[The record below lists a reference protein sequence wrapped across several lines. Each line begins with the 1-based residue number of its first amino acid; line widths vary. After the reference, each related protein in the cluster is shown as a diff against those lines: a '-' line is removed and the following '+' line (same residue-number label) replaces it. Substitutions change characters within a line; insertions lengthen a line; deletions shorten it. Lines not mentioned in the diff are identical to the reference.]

1 LASARPGSS
10 PSRRSGHA
18 APCRR
23 SSRIVMVRADP
34 GQFRPVVNRQ
44 GRGWHWL
51 SACDIPSVILSLV
64 HALHPLVGNIRL
76 FGLLLRLVRAGDC
89 RVGHDPA
96 AHGCLAALRV
106 LDSRER
112 LTCEEGHFG
121 GLWLSSAGA
130 RPALAERND
139 HVSRIVKCDEIPVE
153 IRTSLRH
160 DLLCSHGRTLSSS
173 HGRVPAVGART
184 NDTS

>member
-1 LASARPGSS
+1 
-10 PSRRSGHA
+10 
-18 APCRR
+18 
-23 SSRIVMVRADP
+23 M
-34 GQFRPVVNRQ
+34 
-44 GRGWHWL
+44 
-51 SACDIPSVILSLV
+51 ILSLV

-76 FGLLLRLVRAGDC
+76 FGLLIRLVRVGDC

-96 AHGCLAALRV
+96 AHGCLAALRA

-139 HVSRIVKCDEIPVE
+139 HVSRIAKCDEIPVE

-160 DLLCSHGRTLSSS
+160 DLLCSHGRTLLSS

>member
-34 GQFRPVVNRQ
+34 GQVRPVVNRQ

-64 HALHPLVGNIRL
+64 HALHPLVGESGCSACSSGWFAEWVSRRSRPGSARL
-76 FGLLLRLVRAGDC
+76 PGRPQGPRLSRASNLRRG
-89 RVGHDPA
+89 
-96 AHGCLAALRV
+96 
-106 LDSRER
+106 S
-112 LTCEEGHFG
+112 FG

-139 HVSRIVKCDEIPVE
+139 HVSRIAKCDETPVE

-160 DLLCSHGRTLSSS
+160 DLLCPHGRTLSSS

>member
-1 LASARPGSS
+1 
-10 PSRRSGHA
+10 
-18 APCRR
+18 
-23 SSRIVMVRADP
+23 MVRADP

-51 SACDIPSVILSLV
+51 SACDIPSVVLSLV

-96 AHGCLAALRV
+96 AHGCLAALRA

-112 LTCEEGHFG
+112 LTCEEGLLVG
-121 GLWLSSAGA
+121 CGSAQPGLAQRS
-130 RPALAERND
+130 PNEM
-139 HVSRIVKCDEIPVE
+139 IMC
-153 IRTSLRH
+153 
-160 DLLCSHGRTLSSS
+160 HG
-173 HGRVPAVGART
+173 
-184 NDTS
+184 

>member
-1 LASARPGSS
+1 MPLIEVKLYDARVTEESVPKIIENRHGA
-10 PSRRSGHA
+10 R
-18 APCRR
+18 
-23 SSRIVMVRADP
+23 DP
-34 GQFRPVVNRQ
+34 GQFRPVVNRHGQ
-44 GRGWHWL
+44 GWHWL

-96 AHGCLAALRV
+96 AHGRLAALRA

-121 GLWLSSAGA
+121 GLWLSRGSPSA
-130 RPALAERND
+130 R
-139 HVSRIVKCDEIPVE
+139 
-153 IRTSLRH
+153 RT
-160 DLLCSHGRTLSSS
+160 
-173 HGRVPAVGART
+173 
-184 NDTS
+184 